1 VTPSIT
7 SEAEAEIILR
17 ALRERRSIGKVRPE
31 MPPREAIEQIIE
43 AAGWAPN
50 HYRTAPW
57 RFVVLAGEARGHIGD
72 VMARSLGGRLE
83 DPDNPE
89 CQQLVERERRKPLRA
104 PVVIAVAAV
113 PSSAAK
119 VRENEEVAATAAA
132 VENMLI
138 AARALGLGAMWRTGA
153 PAYDPAVKD
162 ALGLPENAHLVA
174 FVYVGYPDLP
184 PAPDQRQSAL
194 MQANWLGWPA

>member
-1 VTPSIT
+1 VTT
-7 SEAEAEIILR
+7 STPAEAEIVLQT
-17 ALRERRSIGKVRPE
+17 LRERRSIGKVRPE
-31 MPPREAIEQIIE
+31 LPPREHIERIIE

-57 RFVVLAGEARGHIGD
+57 RFVVLAAAARERLGD
-72 VMARSLGGRLE
+72 VLAESLAGRLD
-83 DPDNPE
+83 DPDNAE
-89 CQQLVERERRKPLRA
+89 SQQLIDRERRKPLRA

-113 PSSAAK
+113 PSSAPK

-162 ALGLPENAHLVA
+162 ALGLPANAHIVA
-174 FVYVGYPDLP
+174 FVYAGYPDLP
-184 PAPDQRQSAL
+184 PVPDQRQSAL
-194 MQANWLGWPA
+194 AQTIWLDWPD